1 MAVVDFTLADIAAQT
16 EQIVERALVREREH
30 TLGMFAKERENTKK
44 MIQDSAEDVKQS
56 ITAEFVREFMS
67 FIDDN
72 FDPAIESLQSQIS
85 EVRRDM
91 KKMRVVVD

>member
-16 EQIVERALVREREH
+16 EQIVEGAFVREREV
-30 TLGMFAKERENTKK
+30 TKK

-56 ITAEFVREFMS
+56 ITTEFMS

-72 FDPAIESLQSQIS
+72 FDPAIESLQSQIA